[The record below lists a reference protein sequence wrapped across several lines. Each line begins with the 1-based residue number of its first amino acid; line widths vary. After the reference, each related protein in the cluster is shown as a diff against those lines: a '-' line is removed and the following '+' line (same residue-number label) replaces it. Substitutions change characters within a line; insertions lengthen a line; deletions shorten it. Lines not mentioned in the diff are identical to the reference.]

1 MEERFIL
8 IRDRIAE
15 IENENVLTGDLVGAF
30 RDMAHFIM
38 DAFAYYDEIK
48 ERGVLTRTEYEK
60 WQDRLFYFEDPK
72 NYDNSFL
79 CPKYAVEKLGD
90 DGRLLAALF
99 ADMQSLRIWAA
110 EKNEDMITIF
120 AELFVQIYCCYSADS
135 EADPRGAYEGALDA
149 FRSFYYDYMDDFCNM
164 AVVSQVRP
172 ATGVV
177 GDILKNADLNDTT
190 YLYRYGIHVG
200 ENELSMAEFL
210 NAMSEDEIEK
220 MARTY
225 TEGYRIGFD
234 NTGKDIGIK
243 EVVGIHYPIGF
254 ERMVRAAIRQ
264 FNEIGLDASVIR
276 EPFLSFMGRGKGK
289 QGCYT
294 TSLNKQFE
302 YDHKDDKSLYYDK
315 AYVERRLECLDT
327 AFSHN
332 ADMAKKYGGPAVI
345 EVFGE
350 SRFDPKNDEANTR
363 LSEKQQHLDVHDKSR
378 ASEITYT
385 YIPGEERSFT
395 IISYPLPCIG
405 DNFDEIF
412 KKVVE
417 INTLDYVLYRDMQQ
431 RIIDV
436 LDRGYQVRV
445 HGSGENRTDIV
456 VKLHELTDPKRQ
468 TNFENCVADVN
479 IPVGEVFTSPVL
491 EGTQGVLNVSFVYL
505 GDYTFK
511 DLQLTFK
518 DGMVTDY
525 TCSNFEKEE
534 ENRRFIEDNILFH
547 HESLP
552 IGEFAI
558 GTNTTAYRAGR
569 DLGISDRYPILIAE
583 KTGPHFAVGDTCYSR
598 EEDVVTKNPDGK
610 EIVARDNSVS
620 ILRKSDNPEKAYF
633 NCHTD
638 ITIPF
643 AELGYITVDMPDG
656 TSEDIIR
663 DGRFVVP
670 GTEPLN
676 IPLDE

>member
-8 IRDRIAE
+8 IRERIKE
-15 IENENVLTGDLVGAF
+15 IEKEDVLTGNIKDAF
-30 RDMAHFIM
+30 RDMAHFIS
-38 DAFAYYDEIK
+38 DAYAYYDDIK
-48 ERGVLTRTEYEK
+48 AHGILSMEAYEDWQKKLYYFEEPANYEK
-60 WQDRLFYFEDPK
+60 
-72 NYDNSFL
+72 SFL
-79 CPKYAVEKLGD
+79 CPEYAVKNLSD
-90 DGRLLAALF
+90 DGRVLAALF
-99 ADMQSLRIWAA
+99 ADLLSLRIWAA
-110 EKNEDMITIF
+110 EQNTEMLTIF
-120 AELFVQIYCCYSADS
+120 GELFVQIYCCYTADYTD
-135 EADPRGAYEGALDA
+135 DPGAAYEGAQDA
-149 FRSFYYDYMDDFCNM
+149 YRSFYYDYMDAFAEK
-164 AVVSQVRP
+164 AVASQVLP
-172 ATGVV
+172 VGGVI
-177 GDILKNADLNDTT
+177 GDILENADLFDIT

-200 ENELSMAEFL
+200 ENELRMAEFL
-210 NAMSEDEIEK
+210 NAMDEDEIEK

-225 TEGYRIGFD
+225 TEGYRIGFE
-234 NTGKDIGIK
+234 NTGKDIGLK
-243 EVVGIHYPIGF
+243 EVVGIHYPIGL
-254 ERMVRAAIRQ
+254 ERVVRAAIRQ
-264 FNEIGLDASVIR
+264 FREIGLDASVIR
-276 EPFLSFMGRGKGK
+276 DPFLSYMGRGKGK

-302 YDHKDDKSLYYDK
+302 YDHKDDKALYYDK
-315 AYVERRLECLDT
+315 AYVEHRLECLDG
-327 AFSHN
+327 AFSRH
-332 ADMAKKYGGPAVI
+332 AAEAKKYGGPAVI

-350 SRFDPKNDEANTR
+350 PKFDPKNSDANTK

-405 DNFDEIF
+405 KNFEEIF

-417 INTLDYVLYRDMQQ
+417 INTLDYVQYRDMQQ
-431 RIIDV
+431 KMIDV
-436 LDRGYQVRV
+436 LDKGYQVRV
-445 HGSGENRTDIV
+445 HGSGDNETDITV
-456 VKLHELTDPKRQ
+456 QLYKLTDPEHQ
-468 TNFENCVADVN
+468 TIFENCVADVN

-491 EGTQGVLNVSFVYL
+491 EGTNGVLHVSQVYL

-511 DLQLTFK
+511 DLKLTFK

-525 TCSNFEKEE
+525 TCSNFENEE

-569 DLGISDRYPILIAE
+569 DLGISDKYPILIAE

-598 EEDVVTKNPDGK
+598 EEDVETKNPDGK
-610 EIVARDNSVS
+610 CIVARDNSIS
-620 ILRKSDNPEKAYF
+620 ILRKGDDPEKAYF

-643 AELGYITVDMPDG
+643 AELGYITVDMADG
-656 TSEDIIR
+656 TSCDIIR